1 MTTESAQSDALGT
14 ADQIVEEVISARSGV
29 RVGGAVRAGGTP
41 IAVFRPAEGTADVVW
56 GGGVQDAL
64 DALSTSATAMP
75 DRAATPPAARAET
88 LRAVAH
94 RLQSLAGGEW
104 ARLVSRETGK
114 RLQEAQGEIAFSAT
128 YFSTFADVL
137 EAQPE
142 QHEQR
147 VPGHSHAVAVS
158 PRGLAVALTPW
169 NFPVSIPARKIAPAL
184 AAGCGVLFKPSEIAT
199 LSSMVLAAVLDE
211 LVPQGLVSTVLGS
224 PHDVVDS
231 WVASEQVGVLSFT
244 GSTRVGRL
252 VAASTGPRFLPTVL
266 ELGGCAP
273 FLVLSDAD
281 PASAVTALMVTKFRN
296 NGQSCIA
303 ANQILVAREIAD
315 GFVDDLVE
323 RVRALR
329 VGDPL
334 DASTDVGPMA
344 PPGDPARLSGLV
356 EQAVARGARAIGF
369 SGSLPPTGHYAGP
382 AVLLDVPADAAA
394 FQDEIFGPLAAVR
407 VYDDLDEALA
417 LHRATGYGLAGYVCG
432 TEPEVATSVGR
443 RLRAGIVGV
452 NTGTPNH
459 PSVPFG
465 GVGLSGLGYEGGRQ
479 GLEAFQAFQ
488 TLAVGGP

>member
-1 MTTESAQSDALGT
+1 MTTESAQSDARGT

-29 RVGGAVRAGGTP
+29 RVGGAVRAGGMP

-64 DALSTSATAMP
+64 DALSTSATAMQ
-75 DRAATPPAARAET
+75 DWAATPPAARAET
-88 LRAVAH
+88 LRAVAD

-158 PRGLAVALTPW
+158 PRGLAVAL
-169 NFPVSIPARKIAPAL
+169 
-184 AAGCGVLFKPSEIAT
+184 
-199 LSSMVLAAVLDE
+199 SSMVLAAVLDE
-211 LVPQGLVSTVLGS
+211 LVPQGLVGTVLGS
-224 PHDVVDS
+224 PHDVVDR

-281 PASAVTALMVTKFRN
+281 PASAVTALMVAKFRN

-303 ANQILVAREIAD
+303 ANQILVAREVAD

-382 AVLLDVPADAAA
+382 VVLADVPADAAA
-394 FQDEIFGPLAAVR
+394 FQDEIFGPIAAVR

-432 TEPEVATSVGR
+432 TDLEVATSVGR

>member
-1 MTTESAQSDALGT
+1 MTTESAQSDARGT

-64 DALSTSATAMP
+64 D
-75 DRAATPPAARAET
+75 
-88 LRAVAH
+88 
-94 RLQSLAGGEW
+94 
-104 ARLVSRETGK
+104 
-114 RLQEAQGEIAFSAT
+114 
-128 YFSTFADVL
+128 
-137 EAQPE
+137 
-142 QHEQR
+142 
-147 VPGHSHAVAVS
+147 
-158 PRGLAVALTPW
+158 
-169 NFPVSIPARKIAPAL
+169 
-184 AAGCGVLFKPSEIAT
+184 
-199 LSSMVLAAVLDE
+199 
-211 LVPQGLVSTVLGS
+211 
-224 PHDVVDS
+224 
-231 WVASEQVGVLSFT
+231 
-244 GSTRVGRL
+244 
-252 VAASTGPRFLPTVL
+252 
-266 ELGGCAP
+266 
-273 FLVLSDAD
+273 
-281 PASAVTALMVTKFRN
+281 
-296 NGQSCIA
+296 
-303 ANQILVAREIAD
+303 
-315 GFVDDLVE
+315 
-323 RVRALR
+323 
-329 VGDPL
+329 
-334 DASTDVGPMA
+334 
-344 PPGDPARLSGLV
+344 
-356 EQAVARGARAIGF
+356 ARAIGF

-432 TEPEVATSVGR
+432 TDLEVATSVGR

>member
-1 MTTESAQSDALGT
+1 VTTESAQSDARGT

-29 RVGGAVRAGGTP
+29 RVGGAVRAGGMP

-64 DALSTSATAMP
+64 DALSTSATAMQ
-75 DRAATPPAARAET
+75 DWAATPPAARAET
-88 LRAVAH
+88 LRAVAD

-158 PRGLAVALTPW
+158 PRGLAVAL
-169 NFPVSIPARKIAPAL
+169 
-184 AAGCGVLFKPSEIAT
+184 
-199 LSSMVLAAVLDE
+199 SSMVLAAVLDE
-211 LVPQGLVSTVLGS
+211 LVPQGLVGTVLGS
-224 PHDVVDS
+224 PHDVVDR

-281 PASAVTALMVTKFRN
+281 PASAVTALMVAKFRN

-303 ANQILVAREIAD
+303 ANQILVAREVAD

-382 AVLLDVPADAAA
+382 VVLADVPADAAA
-394 FQDEIFGPLAAVR
+394 FQDEIFGPIAAVR

-432 TEPEVATSVGR
+432 TDLEVATSVGR